1 MTELKP
7 KLGFTKIWQDDDM
20 MELRIHACD
29 GTSTFSNKVY
39 VGHQNLRN
47 VIRELNTFK
56 DHIYGGIYDLRFGE
70 FGPEYASGALHARLQ
85 FHDRGKLLIS
95 AYMQS
100 DYSDFGQKNVA
111 SEANLYLISEPSLL
125 DNFIQALRALSDG
138 NCVDVELDAVD
149 SPWTWD

>member
-1 MTELKP
+1 MTGLKP
-7 KLGFTKIWQDDDM
+7 KLELTKIWQDDDM
-20 MELRIHACD
+20 VELRIHVCD
-29 GTSTFSNKVY
+29 GTSAFSNKVY

-47 VIRELNTFK
+47 VVSELNTFK

-95 AYMQS
+95 AHMES
-100 DYSDFGQKNVA
+100 DYSDFGPKNVA

-125 DNFIQALRALSDG
+125 DDFIQALRSLSEG
-138 NCVDVELDAVD
+138 NCVDADLDAID

>member
-1 MTELKP
+1 MKP
-7 KLGFTKIWQDDDM
+7 KLKLTKIWQDDDM

-29 GTSTFSNKVY
+29 GTSAFSNKIY

-47 VIRELNTFK
+47 VVRELNTFK
-56 DHIYGGIYDLRFGE
+56 DQIYGGIYDLRFGE

-125 DNFIQALRALSDG
+125 DNFIQALRSLSDG
-138 NCVDVELDAVD
+138 NCTDAELGAID
-149 SPWTWD
+149 SPWTLD

>member
-1 MTELKP
+1 
-7 KLGFTKIWQDDDM
+7 M

-47 VIRELNTFK
+47 VVRELNTFK
-56 DHIYGGIYDLRFGE
+56 DHIYGGIYDLRFGD

-95 AYMQS
+95 AHMQS
-100 DYSDFGQKNVA
+100 DYSDF
-111 SEANLYLISEPSLL
+111 
-125 DNFIQALRALSDG
+125 
-138 NCVDVELDAVD
+138 
-149 SPWTWD
+149 WTEECRQ